1 MSIIRKLCI
10 SDFNLHLQLPY
21 VHSEIHFI
29 LVFYVNL
36 CSVCDW
42 KIWICIGW
50 SIISP
55 DTGFICSK
63 KGRGWGQFVQ
73 SSEWWVGFFFFL
85 QLFLREVPECKS
97 DPCQGFWAVSWW
109 SKLDFQ
115 FFHLFVLSVSAATV
129 SCLLCVSRV
138 HLFIFLKIIGYC
150 GFSRF
155 LCMTMSASILK
166 IEGNRVFTQI
176 WGHVFWEHVHIQL
189 TGLSNFCVWKR

>member
-73 SSEWWVGFFFFL
+73 SSEWWVGFFFL

-115 FFHLFVLSVSAATV
+115 FFSFICIVSFSSDCFLPFVCFESALIYFFKNNW
-129 SCLLCVSRV
+129 LLWV
-138 HLFIFLKIIGYC
+138 
-150 GFSRF
+150 
-155 LCMTMSASILK
+155 
-166 IEGNRVFTQI
+166 
-176 WGHVFWEHVHIQL
+176 
-189 TGLSNFCVWKR
+189 